1 MAVNPTYQRISEERM
16 VHSTIGILTNVREDH
31 QDVMGE
37 RLEDIARSLMS
48 TCPRRGILITAET
61 NPDIV
66 PIIAEEASRRSTV
79 VIWADP
85 ETVSDNDLSRFEYVA
100 FKENVAI
107 GYAVADL
114 LWIDRATAL
123 RGMVSAP
130 PDPGVLRIRRLTIGG
145 KHVTWANLFAVN
157 DRESMIAA
165 MQRLD
170 SWRTPGTTVVGILNN
185 RSDRARRALQ
195 FADVAVYDLDFDR
208 LATFGAYEEAV
219 TQRLKANGYPP
230 AHILNLGER
239 RNPSREDIVEGLIG
253 DSPTDNVLIIGF
265 VNIHTQQAELLME
278 IFEAAEQRALSPSA
292 AAQRAA
298 AALRQPAEG
307 PAEALAEAEP
317 QERVA

>member
-1 MAVNPTYQRISEERM
+1 MWES
-16 VHSTIGILTNVREDH
+16 ST
-31 QDVMGE
+31 
-37 RLEDIARSLMS
+37 
-48 TCPRRGILITAET
+48 
-61 NPDIV
+61 
-66 PIIAEEASRRSTV
+66 
-79 VIWADP
+79 
-85 ETVSDNDLSRFEYVA
+85 
-100 FKENVAI
+100 
-107 GYAVADL
+107 
-114 LWIDRATAL
+114 
-123 RGMVSAP
+123 
-130 PDPGVLRIRRLTIGG
+130 
-145 KHVTWANLFAVN
+145 
-157 DRESMIAA
+157 
-165 MQRLD
+165 
-170 SWRTPGTTVVGILNN
+170 N

-317 QERVA
+317 QDRVA